1 MERGMTR
8 MNMAI
13 NKAQGIFVRLNI
25 SNRNIKMIIMET
37 ISVKIDEEFSKA
49 IDELRQP
56 RIKKQTLI
64 KNLLMSGLKQYKL
77 ELALK
82 KYIEGEIS
90 TWKAAE
96 IAGIS
101 LRNMNRILQEKGIE
115 MHYSQESL
123 REDLE

>member
-1 MERGMTR
+1 MTR
-8 MNMAI
+8 MRMAI
-13 NKAQGIFVRLNI
+13 NKAQGMFLRLNI
-25 SNRNIKMIIMET
+25 SNRNIKMIVMET

-77 ELALK
+77 ELAIK

>member
-1 MERGMTR
+1 MAR
-8 MNMAI
+8 MRIA
-13 NKAQGIFVRLNI
+13 NKAQGMFVRLNI
-25 SNRNIKMIIMET
+25 SNRNIKMIVMET
-37 ISVKIDEEFSKA
+37 ISVKMNEEFSKA

-64 KNLLMSGLKQYKL
+64 KNLLISGLKQYKL
-77 ELALK
+77 ELAIK

-123 REDLE
+123 REDLCQIFG

>member
-1 MERGMTR
+1 
-8 MNMAI
+8 MAI
-13 NKAQGIFVRLNI
+13 NKAHGMFLRLNI
-25 SNRNIKMIIMET
+25 SNRNIKMIVMET
-37 ISVKIDEEFSKA
+37 ISVKMNEEFSKA
-49 IDELRQP
+49 LDELREP

-64 KNLLMSGLKQYKL
+64 KNLLMSGLKQYKI
-77 ELALK
+77 ELAIK